1 MVDSIRIFCY
11 GVHRQTEEELRTP
24 VVGFLCFLKN
34 FLDFFDTVK
43 QVTKFEAELESLVEK
58 LTEVENT
65 LEEMDKEYKERDEE
79 V

>member
-1 MVDSIRIFCY
+1 MVDSILIFCY
-11 GVHRQTEEELRTP
+11 GVHRQTEEELRIP
-24 VVGFLCFLKN
+24 VVGFLSFLKN

>member
-1 MVDSIRIFCY
+1 M
-11 GVHRQTEEELRTP
+11 HRQTEEELRIP
-24 VVGFLCFLKN
+24 VVGFLSFLKN